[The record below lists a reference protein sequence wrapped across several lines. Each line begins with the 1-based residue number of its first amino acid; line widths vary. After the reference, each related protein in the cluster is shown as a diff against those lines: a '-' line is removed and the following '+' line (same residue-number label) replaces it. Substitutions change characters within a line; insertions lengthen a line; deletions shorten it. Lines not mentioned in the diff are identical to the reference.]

1 MDEISESITPFP
13 HRTGNLFQI
22 HYAVFWG
29 DQDTKTSE
37 KYTTGIRKLYSY
49 MTPYVTK
56 NPRQA
61 YINYRDQE
69 QLWPV
74 GACEDQSWSG

>member
-1 MDEISESITPFP
+1 
-13 HRTGNLFQI
+13 
-22 HYAVFWG
+22 
-29 DQDTKTSE
+29 
-37 KYTTGIRKLYSY
+37 

>member
-13 HRTGNLFQI
+13 HRAGNLFQI

-69 QLWPV
+69 QL
-74 GACEDQSWSG
+74 